1 MSDKKEKNGKKAKDA
16 DKQSGQK
23 KNKLKRVEVI
33 FSAALDEDF
42 VEGFKKNKI
51 GSHFT
56 KISGVTGAGFSNPK
70 LGDAVWPQLN
80 EMLIVY
86 CPKDEAEKII
96 ELAEQLREKYPMEGV
111 ACFVSKA
118 SVR

>member
-1 MSDKKEKNGKKAKDA
+1 MSDKKEKEKKDKKADGK
-16 DKQSGQK
+16 SGQK

-86 CPKDEAEKII
+86 CPKDEAQKIV
-96 ELAEQLREKYPMEGV
+96 ELAEQLRQKYPMEGV

-118 SVR
+118 SVK